1 MTKLKGKAQT
11 VLGLVDSSELGITLP
26 HEHIFTDLSSGMI
39 EPMDPLEKELAYRK
53 VTLENLWFARHY
65 KMSCKDNMILDD
77 EDLAI
82 REAAYFKEAG
92 GKTITDVSVI
102 GIGRNPKG
110 LVKVAKTV
118 GINIIMGTGYY
129 ISPSFT
135 PEMRLDLKTD
145 EEIAEGLIREI
156 TVGVGN
162 TGIKAGVIG
171 EIGTSWPLET
181 RERKS
186 LRAAGMAQ
194 QETGAA
200 IYIHPGCHVDA
211 PFEYVKVLEEVKAD
225 LSRVIFGHM
234 HRTFPMCDRKARVRL
249 AEKGSYLAFDAF
261 GFEGIYPSPAP
272 PECPYDV
279 PNDAM
284 QITEIMEHIE
294 DGLLNQILISQDVC
308 YKVCLRAYGGGGY
321 SHILKIIVPK
331 MRRKG
336 MTEEQ
341 IKTIL
346 VENPKRILAF
356 A

>member
-1 MTKLKGKAQT
+1 MKLEGKAQT

-26 HEHIFTDLSSGMI
+26 HEHLFVDLTSGLI
-39 EPMDPLEKELAYRK
+39 EPTDPIEKELVHQK
-53 VTLENLWFARHY
+53 VTFENLWFARHY
-65 KMSCKDNMILDD
+65 KMSNEDNMLLED
-77 EDLAI
+77 EELAI
-82 REAAYFKEAG
+82 REALHFKEAG
-92 GKTITDVSVI
+92 GKTIVDVSCI
-102 GIGRNPKG
+102 NIGRNPQG
-110 LVKVAKTV
+110 LVNVAKAT
-118 GINIIMGTGYY
+118 GLNIVMGTSYY
-129 ISPSFT
+129 TARSFT
-135 PEMRLDLKTD
+135 PQMKMEIRTD
-145 EEIAEGLIREI
+145 EDIAKEFIREI

-162 TGIKAGVIG
+162 TGIKAGLIG
-171 EIGTSWPLET
+171 EIGMTWPMPME
-181 RERKS
+181 ERKV

-194 QETGAA
+194 QETGAT

-211 PFEYVKVLEEVKAD
+211 PFEYVKVLEEVGTD
-225 LSRVIFGHM
+225 LSRVVFGHM
-234 HRTFPMCDRKARVRL
+234 HRTFPMRDRNSRVKL
-249 AEKGSYLAFDAF
+249 AEKGSYLAFDAL

-294 DGLLNQILISQDVC
+294 DGLLNHILISQDVC

-341 IKTIL
+341 INTIL
-346 VENPKRILAF
+346 VENPRRILT
-356 A
+356 